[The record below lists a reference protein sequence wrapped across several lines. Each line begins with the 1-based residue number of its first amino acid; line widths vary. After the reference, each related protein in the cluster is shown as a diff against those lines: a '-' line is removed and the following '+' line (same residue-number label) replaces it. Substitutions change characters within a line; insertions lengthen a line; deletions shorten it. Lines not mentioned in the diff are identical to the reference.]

1 MERKVRRHCSNPD
14 IICYPNKVKSSEK
27 MWMLELIPSSYHL
40 VRMWFKGHRVLSE
53 RYFGLENY

>member
-1 MERKVRRHCSNPD
+1 
-14 IICYPNKVKSSEK
+14 